1 MPSFLTILY
10 SLLLFASEK
19 QAPAHFYSKMV
30 DLSPSSTNDLEIV
43 EVTEGV
49 SINGEDKET
58 HLLVI
63 EEDFS
68 GNKTTTSIKDNI
80 SQSSNREDRVLER
93 GENDKG
99 EKNGVGSRKG
109 GNIDNGSDKGE
120 NDESLDD
127 VGIGEVDFTVGR
139 SACTSRTDIKSIRS
153 RVFIG
158 HLNTDEVKRRHLVK
172 LFRECGKVV
181 AISIFNDYGFVQ
193 YADEDAAKR
202 AIKTIHGKSLCGRKL
217 GW

>member
-1 MPSFLTILY
+1 
-10 SLLLFASEK
+10 
-19 QAPAHFYSKMV
+19 MV

-43 EVTEGV
+43 EVTEVTEGV

-68 GNKTTTSIKDNI
+68 GNKTTTSIKDII

-99 EKNGVGSRKG
+99 EKNGMGSRKG
-109 GNIDNGSDKGE
+109 GDIDNGSDKGE
-120 NDESLDD
+120 NDDEGLDD
-127 VGIGEVDFTVGR
+127 VDIGEVDFTVGR